1 MKMWGE
7 GKTGL
12 CVDNSL
18 RMHLDCFLS
27 SCILHFHEGAAA
39 PGQPC
44 IGCTQRSNGDRQ
56 FSLAA
61 AAGRSQFTES
71 NSGGVLL
78 FCLFELH

>member
-1 MKMWGE
+1 MGHNDVVNVNKRPWWGQELRGSHQKVKMWGE

-39 PGQPC
+39 AG
-44 IGCTQRSNGDRQ
+44 
-56 FSLAA
+56 SLA
-61 AAGRSQFTES
+61 
-71 NSGGVLL
+71 
-78 FCLFELH
+78 